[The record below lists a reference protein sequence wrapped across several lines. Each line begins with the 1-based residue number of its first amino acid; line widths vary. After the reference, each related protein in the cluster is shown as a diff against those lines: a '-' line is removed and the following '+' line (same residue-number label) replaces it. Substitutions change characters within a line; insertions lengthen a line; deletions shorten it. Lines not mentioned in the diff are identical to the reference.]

1 MRLLL
6 IAFLPLALSG
16 CWTGLNLYGAAD
28 AQPAIP
34 SGVYRATTGDAPDR
48 VYRISPLPS
57 GLTMFDGGDK
67 KEVYGFAPLD
77 AGTFVGWM
85 QLDEDAPST
94 DPNDENQIYA
104 LMVKRADG
112 DFMIY
117 APECK
122 GEEEEVARQAGATI
136 QTGPLPTCRFPS
148 RKELRQALRGLHRDD
163 SSALR
168 LTKIP

>member
-6 IAFLPLALSG
+6 IGLLPLALSG
-16 CWTGLNLYGAAD
+16 CWTGLNLYSASD
-28 AQPAIP
+28 ARPAIP
-34 SGVYRATTGDAPDR
+34 SGVYQAATSDAPDR
-48 VYRISPLPS
+48 VYRVSPLPS
-57 GLTMFDGGDK
+57 GLTMFDGGEK

-122 GEEEEVARQAGATI
+122 DEDGEVAKQAGATI
-136 QTGPLPTCRFPS
+136 QTGPSPTCRFPTADA
-148 RKELRQALRGLHRDD
+148 LRQALRQLRRDD

-168 LTKIP
+168 LSRIP